1 MSELRSSLKPQ
12 NIEKVQTIEEI
23 KSKLSKATAFYVAK
37 YDGLTV
43 AHLNKLRKDLRT
55 NNSEFTVYKNTLFKL
70 AIKDT
75 EYAANFDSILK
86 GANAIAISYDDATAT
101 AKSLFDFASTNAKLE
116 IKGCLFENQF
126 FGSEKISIIKDLPSK
141 PTLLS
146 MLASV
151 LNEPM
156 AKLARSLD
164 ALKVKKEESG
174 N

>member
-1 MSELRSSLKPQ
+1 MKDLTSNLKPQ
-12 NIEKVQTIEEI
+12 MVEKVETVEEI
-23 KSKLSKATAFYVAK
+23 KAKLSKATAFYVAK

-43 AHLNKLRKDLRT
+43 AHLSKLRKDLRT
-55 NNSEFTVYKNTLFKL
+55 ANSEFTVYKNTMVKL

-75 EYAANFDSILK
+75 DYAKHFDGLLK
-86 GANAIAISYDDATAT
+86 GANAIAFSYADGSST
-101 AKSLFDFASTNAKLE
+101 AKALFDFSGSNDKLN
-116 IKGCLFENQF
+116 IKGCLFDNQF
-126 FGSEKISIIKDLPSK
+126 FGPDKISIIKDLPSK

-156 AKLARSLD
+156 AKLARTLD
-164 ALKVKKEESG
+164 ALKANKESG